1 MKISKNRQTLFFIVS
16 SYFVISTL
24 YIIFSDKLLLYLFRN
39 DTSNTLF
46 HEIQSYKGIA
56 FILSTAVILF
66 GILRKRDAIT
76 EKYIENLKNNKL
88 KYNNLFKNML
98 HGVIYTTTDGL
109 ILAVNK
115 AFLDILD
122 TTDEEVV
129 GQSIYSQKWKL
140 IRGDNTPL
148 DPFEN
153 QIKTGIETRKPVR
166 DEIIGFLNPK
176 TNAYLWLK
184 INSVLEFNSNDK
196 EPYRVLITVDD
207 ITSLKNTQDKLE
219 NTQKEIKDS
228 LERIALSEFLLKEAN
243 TMAKI
248 GVYEINT
255 KKDSMHFSDEMYN
268 IFNIPLEQE
277 YPLEATRNAFKKQS
291 KVLLTKVVKEC
302 MEKGFPFDVELEIEL
317 PEKETSWTR
326 LKGKP
331 IYDKNN
337 EIIGRRGILQ
347 DITDTKKAQ
356 LELELS
362 KNRLQAS
369 LELVKEN
376 EYLLKE
382 AGRMA
387 NIGYW
392 GYDKKTDTINWSDN
406 LHKIYG
412 TDPKKGVPD
421 INMILS
427 VFNEESK
434 QRLIKAT
441 LNLTTNGVP
450 YEIELQ
456 MTNFKNE
463 KKWLRNIGEAIY
475 NDKNEIIGRRGVSQ
489 DITQEKIKQ
498 QLLDQKNERLS
509 DLHESLNLAQKLSH
523 VGSWKWDMTTDKAE
537 WSDEMYNIYGVTKES
552 FYPSNKNVTKFVLS
566 EDLHKLELGIASLL
580 IDKMF
585 VPFEFRI
592 QRPSGE
598 IRHLYIQALKKNSEE
613 NIFGVTKDITEQKL
627 AMSKVEEAEKMYRLL
642 ADNANDMICLHEL
655 NSTFKYISPSIKTL
669 LGYETS
675 DFIGKQIF
683 DLVHKEDITPLKKAI
698 KKSLLK
704 DTGADT
710 FIYRAFHKKG
720 HVVWLESLGSTIFK
734 DKKLISFI
742 TSTRDI
748 TQWVLAKKEIQEY
761 QTSLQ
766 KLTTEIT
773 LIEEKQK
780 KEIATNIHDHLSQS
794 LVISRMRISE
804 MKKKPELKKIN
815 EDLLFLETHIYEALE
830 NSRKITYELSPPV
843 LYQLGIID
851 ALNWFL
857 DNTET
862 THKIECQINSNTTNI
877 KFSDVKSILLY
888 RSIQEVITN
897 IIKYANA
904 SLITLDINKNNNKID
919 FLITDNGVGFD
930 TSILNKQHHNHSG
943 SGFGLFTVKER
954 IKNIQGEFSIISKT
968 NTGTIVKIIVPLTE

>member
-1 MKISKNRQTLFFIVS
+1 MYFREIYNLLLYMKISKSRQTLLLIVV
-16 SYFVISTL
+16 SYFVISSL
-24 YIIFSDKLLLYLFRN
+24 YIIFSDIFLLYLFQN
-39 DTSNTLF
+39 DTSNTLL

-56 FILSTAVILF
+56 FILLTALILF
-66 GILRKRDAIT
+66 SILKKRDAIT
-76 EKYIENLKNNKL
+76 EKHIHHLKNNKL
-88 KYNNLFKNML
+88 KYNNLFMNML
-98 HGVIYTTTDGL
+98 HGVVYTTTDGL
-109 ILAVNK
+109 ILAANK
-115 AFLDILD
+115 AFIDILD
-122 TTDEEVV
+122 TTEEQII
-129 GQSIYSQKWKL
+129 GQSIYSPIWKP

-148 DPFEN
+148 EPFEN
-153 QIKTGIETRKPVR
+153 PIKIGIETKKPVR

-176 TNAYLWLK
+176 TDKCLWLK
-184 INSVLEFNSNDK
+184 FNSVLEFNTNNK

-207 ITSLKNTQDKLE
+207 ITSLKNTQDELE
-219 NTQKEIKDS
+219 KTQKEINES
-228 LERIALSEFLLKEAN
+228 LKRVALSEFLLKEAN

-248 GVYEINT
+248 GVYEINS
-255 KKDSMHFSDEMYN
+255 KNDSMHFSDEMYN

-291 KVLLTKVVKEC
+291 KILLSKVVEEC
-302 MEKGFPFDVELEIEL
+302 MEKGIPFDVELEIEL
-317 PEKETSWTR
+317 SKKQTSWAR

-331 IYDKNN
+331 IYDEKNK
-337 EIIGRRGILQ
+337 IIGRRGILQ
-347 DITDTKKAQ
+347 DITDSKKAQ

-362 KNRLQAS
+362 KNKLQDS

-392 GYDKKTDTINWSDN
+392 GYDKQTDTISWSNN
-406 LHKIYG
+406 LHQIYG
-412 TDPKKGVPD
+412 TDPKEDVPD

-427 VFNEESK
+427 VFNEESR

-441 LNLTTNGVP
+441 LNLTNNGVP

-463 KKWLRNIGEAIY
+463 KRWLRNIGEAIY

-489 DITQEKIKQ
+489 DITQWI
-498 QLLDQKNERLS
+498 
-509 DLHESLNLAQKLSH
+509 
-523 VGSWKWDMTTDKAE
+523 
-537 WSDEMYNIYGVTKES
+537 
-552 FYPSNKNVTKFVLS
+552 
-566 EDLHKLELGIASLL
+566 
-580 IDKMF
+580 
-585 VPFEFRI
+585 
-592 QRPSGE
+592 
-598 IRHLYIQALKKNSEE
+598 
-613 NIFGVTKDITEQKL
+613 
-627 AMSKVEEAEKMYRLL
+627 
-642 ADNANDMICLHEL
+642 
-655 NSTFKYISPSIKTL
+655 
-669 LGYETS
+669 
-675 DFIGKQIF
+675 
-683 DLVHKEDITPLKKAI
+683 
-698 KKSLLK
+698 
-704 DTGADT
+704 
-710 FIYRAFHKKG
+710 
-720 HVVWLESLGSTIFK
+720 
-734 DKKLISFI
+734 
-742 TSTRDI
+742 
-748 TQWVLAKKEIQEY
+748 LAKKEIQEY
-761 QTSLQ
+761 QASLQ

-862 THKIECQINSNTTNI
+862 THKIKCQISSNTTDI

-888 RSIQEVITN
+888 RSIQEIITN

-904 SLITLDINKNNNKID
+904 SLITLDINKNKHKID

-930 TSILNKQHHNHSG
+930 ASILNKQHHNHTG

-954 IKNIQGEFSIISKT
+954 IKNIQGEFSLKSGI